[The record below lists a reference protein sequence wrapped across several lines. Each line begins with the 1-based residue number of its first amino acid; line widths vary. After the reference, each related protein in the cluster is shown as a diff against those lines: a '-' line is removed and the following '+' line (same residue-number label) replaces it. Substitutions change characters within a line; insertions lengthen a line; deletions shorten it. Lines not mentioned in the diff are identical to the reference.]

1 MTHVCNH
8 SDNSRKLYGL
18 ARHGARFE
26 PKPAVPNGEAPEAFS
41 AVTTRPL
48 SITGKCAVLMVHH
61 VRSNIARLDAEDTPF
76 EAEAVRAGRFSVC
89 FGASSGGS
97 ATAFEGCAASSL
109 STTLWQTLRTAW
121 DAPE

>member
-18 ARHGARFE
+18 ARHGAGFE
-26 PKPAVPNGEAPEAFS
+26 PKQTVPNGEAPEAFS

-61 VRSNIARLDAEDTPF
+61 VRSSTARLDAEEARPF
-76 EAEAVRAGRFSVC
+76 GTESVRARRLNLC
-89 FGASSGGS
+89 FCTG
-97 ATAFEGCAASSL
+97 
-109 STTLWQTLRTAW
+109 
-121 DAPE
+121 